1 MTPGVISSVVGA
13 VLTAEVHLNTK
24 LLVQIVPNLE
34 PSYSLCKFKGHMEMI
49 QIHFIDAFTII
60 AMSLNAN

>member
-13 VLTAEVHLNTK
+13 VVIAEVHLNTK

-34 PSYSLCKFKGHMEMI
+34 PLTLFASLRAIWK
-49 QIHFIDAFTII
+49 
-60 AMSLNAN
+60 